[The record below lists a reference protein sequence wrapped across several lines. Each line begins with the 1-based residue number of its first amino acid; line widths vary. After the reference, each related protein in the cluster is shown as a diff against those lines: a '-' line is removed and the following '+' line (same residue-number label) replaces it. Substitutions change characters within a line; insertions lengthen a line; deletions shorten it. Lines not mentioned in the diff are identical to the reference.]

1 METHARWPTPYIH
14 DHPWPLFRHLQHPP
28 PSIMVIHP
36 FSPPILPSDYPHMYS
51 SPPSTSSQ
59 TSSSST
65 RKRKRPFDPETEYF
79 DNNDHILKKQRDEF
93 IITPLTPTSPP
104 STLSTLQRLT
114 PPSDHEGPYVNHSQS
129 HHKNDS
135 NQFPAPSYVGYLR
148 QENNKSHSSDALG
161 SIPDP
166 NRFLRDLHLTAR
178 AHQSARK
185 HEDEEML
192 EEEEEM
198 VSERYSEMNK
208 LLGSRRQHW

>member
-1 METHARWPTPYIH
+1 
-14 DHPWPLFRHLQHPP
+14 
-28 PSIMVIHP
+28 MVIHP

-59 TSSSST
+59 TSSSSP
-65 RKRKRPFDPETEYF
+65 RKRKREFDAETEYF
-79 DNNDHILKKQRDEF
+79 DNNHILKKQRDEF
-93 IITPLTPTSPP
+93 ITAPLTPTSPP
-104 STLSTLQRLT
+104 LSTLQRLT
-114 PPSDHEGPYVNHSQS
+114 PPSDHEDPYVSIHSQS
-129 HHKNDS
+129 HNNNNNS
-135 NQFPAPSYVGYLR
+135 NSFPAASYVTYIR

-161 SIPDP
+161 SIPDT

-185 HEDEEML
+185 QEDEGMW

-198 VSERYSEMNK
+198 VSDRYSEMNK

>member
-1 METHARWPTPYIH
+1 
-14 DHPWPLFRHLQHPP
+14 
-28 PSIMVIHP
+28 MVIHP

-59 TSSSST
+59 TSSSSS
-65 RKRKRPFDPETEYF
+65 RKRKRPETEFF

-93 IITPLTPTSPP
+93 IIAPLTPTSPP

-114 PPSDHEGPYVNHSQS
+114 PPTDHEGPYVPHSQS
-129 HHKNDS
+129 HNNKNDS
-135 NQFPAPSYVGYLR
+135 NQFPAPSYVAYPW
-148 QENNKSHSSDALG
+148 QENIKSHSSDALG
-161 SIPDP
+161 SIPDH

-208 LLGSRRQHW
+208 LLGRRKQHW

>member
-1 METHARWPTPYIH
+1 METHACWPTPWIH
-14 DHPWPLFRHLQHPP
+14 DHPSLFRHLQHPP
-28 PSIMVIHP
+28 PSIMVIYP

-59 TSSSST
+59 TSSSSS
-65 RKRKRPFDPETEYF
+65 RKRKRPETEYF
-79 DNNDHILKKQRDEF
+79 DNNDHILKKQREES
-93 IITPLTPTSPP
+93 IITPWTPTSPP

-114 PPSDHEGPYVNHSQS
+114 PPSDHEGPYTYRNSQS
-129 HHKNDS
+129 HNNKNDS
-135 NQFPAPSYVGYLR
+135 NQFPAPSYVTYLR
-148 QENNKSHSSDALG
+148 QENNKSHSSDALE
-161 SIPDP
+161 SIPDT
-166 NRFLRDLHLTAR
+166 NRYLRDLHLTAR

-208 LLGSRRQHW
+208 LLGSRKQRW